1 MHHEQCS
8 HSDHSAS
15 LVRQTD
21 FSERRLKKTMH
32 IFKCGNITDTK
43 LKLDEN
49 LKVKVTANEEKQFAG
64 KE

>member
-1 MHHEQCS
+1 
-8 HSDHSAS
+8 
-15 LVRQTD
+15 
-21 FSERRLKKTMH
+21 MH